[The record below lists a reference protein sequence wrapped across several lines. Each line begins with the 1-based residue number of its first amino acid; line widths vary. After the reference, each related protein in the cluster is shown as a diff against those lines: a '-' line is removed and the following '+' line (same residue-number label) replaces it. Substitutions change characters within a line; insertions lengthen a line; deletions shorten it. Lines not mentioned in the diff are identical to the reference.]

1 MQASQTILGLDPG
14 SGQPIEV
21 ILNGSI
27 IEDVKHADHN
37 ERSLLSSGLI
47 DLQINGYAGFDL
59 NDGAL
64 AVETVVGLSACLA
77 ALGVTSFLPTLVT
90 ASQASL
96 LQALAAIA
104 EAREADELARDMIA
118 GVHME
123 GPSIAP
129 DDGPRGAHPAKH
141 VREPSLS
148 EFQTWQQASGGL
160 VSMVTLAPE
169 HEGSTAFIRTLA
181 EAGICVAIGHTA
193 ASAAQIEGA
202 ADAGANMSTHLG
214 NGVAGVLPR
223 HPNLL
228 WAQLADDRLYASFIA
243 DGHHLPP
250 DTFKSMIRAKGLDRS
265 ILVSDSEALG
275 GCPPGRYWKH
285 SGGHEVVVDPE
296 GRIRLAGTPYLAGAA
311 LPLIECIPRAMKMAG
326 LTLAQALGL
335 ATANPAR
342 LLPGATPRGRLAAG
356 CRADIVVMDRVEGR
370 LQVRNVWVNG
380 RRIDAPEPPAQ
391 VL

>member
-1 MQASQTILGLDPG
+1 MQASQTVLGVDPD

-21 ILNGSI
+21 TLNGSI

-37 ERSLLSSGLI
+37 ERSVLSTGLI

-64 AVETVVGLSACLA
+64 TVETVVGLSACLA
-77 ALGVTSFLPTLVT
+77 ALGVTTFLPTLIT
-90 ASQASL
+90 ASQPSL

-104 EAREADELARDMIA
+104 KAREVDALARDMIA

-129 DDGPRGAHPAKH
+129 DDGPRGAHPAEH
-141 VREPSLS
+141 VRAPSLS
-148 EFQTWQQASGGL
+148 EFQAWQQASGGL

-169 HEGSTAFIRTLA
+169 QVGSTAFIRMLA
-181 EAGICVAIGHTA
+181 EAGICVAIGHSA
-193 ASAAQIEGA
+193 ASPSQIEGA
-202 ADAGANMSTHLG
+202 VDAGASMSTHLG

-228 WAQLADDRLYASFIA
+228 WAQLSEDRLYASFIA

-250 DTFKSMIRAKGLDRS
+250 DTFKCMVRAKGLDRS

-275 GCPPGRYWKH
+275 GCPPGRYRKGG
-285 SGGHEVVVDPE
+285 SGREVIVDPE
-296 GRIRLAGTPYLAGAA
+296 GRIRLAETPYLAGAA
-311 LPLIECIPRAMKMAG
+311 LPLIDGIPRAVKMAG
-326 LTLAQALGL
+326 LTLAQALRL

-342 LLPGATPRGRLAAG
+342 LLPGKIPRGLLAAG
-356 CRADIVVMDRVEGR
+356 YRADITLMDWVGDR
-370 LQVRNVWVNG
+370 LQVRKVWVNG
-380 RRIDAPEPPAQ
+380 RNIDVPASLTQ
-391 VL
+391 VA